1 MRPAQG
7 MAKLLA
13 TVLLSATCLAQSV
26 MQADKFKGA
35 DAGEKIAQCLAA
47 LPETGGVCDARNLSG
62 GQQSASGFT
71 VGSASKSVE
80 LMLGP
85 TTLILGK
92 PIILQARSSIVGLPS
107 ASGIGGYQ
115 GATLIKARDGAN
127 LPAVVQVEGPLAV
140 LQDVTI
146 DGNKAKNSGRG
157 IGLLVNRQS
166 RADLTRVTVQN
177 APGDGIVVV
186 SGNKQEACCAKLT
199 SVMAIENGQYGLHI
213 QNSNDVFISMSEFE
227 NNGTSGVDLDG
238 ASGIRIE
245 HSDFGGNHG
254 DGLSV
259 HGTSEIPSNHGIFVG
274 NQFGNNYQSD
284 VNIAGS
290 NGGYASVG
298 HMISANVFLSGTYR
312 SGGKYDCIHIIDSG
326 YNVIAGNSFFAG
338 PGHEFTSCVN
348 ISGKREKQ
356 DHVSSNICMG
366 TAGGS
371 KNSFIGTPSTTFNA
385 NQGET
390 KSIGLQLW
398 KVAPPGPASA
408 ESNGQ

>member
-1 MRPAQG
+1 MRPVKG
-7 MAKLLA
+7 MTKLLA
-13 TVLLSATCLAQSV
+13 TVLLSGTCLAQSV

-71 VGSASKSVE
+71 VGSPSKPVE

-85 TTLILGK
+85 TTLIVGK

-177 APGDGIVVV
+177 APGDG
-186 SGNKQEACCAKLT
+186 
-199 SVMAIENGQYGLHI
+199 
-213 QNSNDVFISMSEFE
+213 
-227 NNGTSGVDLDG
+227 
-238 ASGIRIE
+238 
-245 HSDFGGNHG
+245 
-254 DGLSV
+254 
-259 HGTSEIPSNHGIFVG
+259 
-274 NQFGNNYQSD
+274 
-284 VNIAGS
+284 
-290 NGGYASVG
+290 
-298 HMISANVFLSGTYR
+298 
-312 SGGKYDCIHIIDSG
+312 
-326 YNVIAGNSFFAG
+326 
-338 PGHEFTSCVN
+338 
-348 ISGKREKQ
+348 
-356 DHVSSNICMG
+356 
-366 TAGGS
+366 
-371 KNSFIGTPSTTFNA
+371 
-385 NQGET
+385 
-390 KSIGLQLW
+390 
-398 KVAPPGPASA
+398 
-408 ESNGQ
+408 